1 METLELLRERC
12 NALIVAQSSQD
23 PAEIEKAEE
32 AIVATAMRVFGCKQN
47 KESVERGEETMRNI
61 EKAVAEGHEI
71 VKNRPRLDLDA
82 VELKAFLDQIE
93 SGEDVISVI
102 ADAYMA
108 GIAVGSRN
116 SKRKQEKNFLERL
129 PVGTVARHEFDGSV
143 SICLPRRE

>member
-1 METLELLRERC
+1 METLELLRNRC
-12 NALIVAQSSQD
+12 DALIVAQSSQD
-23 PAEIEKAEE
+23 PVEIGKAEE
-32 AIVATAMRVFGCKQN
+32 AIIATAMRAFGYKQE
-47 KESVERGEETMRNI
+47 KERGEKTMRSI

-93 SGEDVISVI
+93 SWEDVISVI

-108 GIAVGSRN
+108 GVAVGSRN

-143 SICLPRRE
+143 SICLPGKA

>member
-1 METLELLRERC
+1 METLELLRNRC
-12 NALIVAQSSQD
+12 DALIVAQSSQD
-23 PAEIEKAEE
+23 PVEIGKAEE
-32 AIVATAMRVFGCKQN
+32 AIIATAMRVFGCKQE
-47 KESVERGEETMRNI
+47 KERGEETMRNI

-108 GIAVGSRN
+108 GVAVGSRN

-143 SICLPRRE
+143 SICLPGKA